1 MTDQHKPTNPLM
13 ARSSVT
19 RSAFVTVGEEQV
31 PTNIDDYCAWLNA
44 KGERCGMRWMVV
56 TGEDGLRAVKRIDDT
71 PAPGKKEVVSHEET
85 QRILRNAG
93 VRGLGV
99 AA

>member
-1 MTDQHKPTNPLM
+1 MTEQPTNRLVNGFQS
-13 ARSSVT
+13 RT
-19 RSAFVTVGEEQV
+19 RAAFVSVGEEQV

-56 TGEDGLRAVKRIDDT
+56 RGEDGGRAVKRVDDT
-71 PAPGKKEVVSHEET
+71 PAPGKRETVSHEET
-85 QRILRNAG
+85 QRILRSAG
-93 VRGLGV
+93 LRGMGQ